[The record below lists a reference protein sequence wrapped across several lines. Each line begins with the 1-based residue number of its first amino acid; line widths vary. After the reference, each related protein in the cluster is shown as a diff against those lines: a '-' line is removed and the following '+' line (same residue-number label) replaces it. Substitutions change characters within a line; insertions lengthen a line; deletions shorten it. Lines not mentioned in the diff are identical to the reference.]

1 MVIIKDPHKSV
12 FLLDWQDMSEV
23 KHLFSPI
30 PNEEQHCLPG
40 QTWVQY
46 ETTNCTIDSFW
57 YGSLIWANQTVS
69 YNFCVMCCI
78 VQLLV
83 WTSSGTFKQKV
94 METNWRWAMGWV
106 DMLWQVGCWGW
117 CADLWNVF
125 DVGTFHFV
133 TIFQPKTDIKPVIQH
148 WNVCCVMMR

>member
-1 MVIIKDPHKSV
+1 MGRMVIMKDPHKSV

-30 PNEEQHCLPG
+30 PNEQQHCLPG

-46 ETTNCTIDSFW
+46 DTTNCTIDSFW

-106 DMLWQVGCWGW
+106 DAYVVTGW
-117 CADLWNVF
+117 VL
-125 DVGTFHFV
+125 G
-133 TIFQPKTDIKPVIQH
+133 
-148 WNVCCVMMR
+148 VMCRLMKCLRCRHISFCNNFSTKDRH